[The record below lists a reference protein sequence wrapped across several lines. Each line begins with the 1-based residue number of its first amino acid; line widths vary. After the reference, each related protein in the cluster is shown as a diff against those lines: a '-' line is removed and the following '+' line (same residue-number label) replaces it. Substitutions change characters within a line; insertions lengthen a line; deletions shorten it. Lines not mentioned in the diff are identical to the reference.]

1 MLEILNGIFELL
13 LMLLTHFLLQV
24 SLRVVFLIQLELFIV
39 AMLLSVLDSF
49 DTFLHCLHVRFL

>member
-39 AMLLSVLDSF
+39 AMLLSVLNSF
-49 DTFLHCLHVRFL
+49 DTFLHSLHVRFL